1 VAATGLLGI
10 NPYQKG
16 IALDI
21 SSKPVNLAIQLE
33 QRNQAKR
40 EALDRYFMD
49 YEKSIN
55 PAGMRS
61 QDQDIVLKKFNE
73 NKQFYLQNRDRIL
86 NPSKYGAEA
95 QSQYMASFK
104 DILSDIAKS
113 KQAAAN
119 DKITQNH
126 FIAQKDLNAP
136 DGYVEAIE
144 ASRLPISDPRY
155 RPLDVT
161 QFKFWKSFD
170 PFDFGKELKSLNTIP
185 GKPELIKE
193 GNLQYQRTPMEADLN
208 NVRSFSYNKLG
219 DIGYV
224 KMLQN
229 LSNEELGQ
237 LKNAYRQKT
246 NLELPVN
253 NARELSLAYTLTN
266 LPKDYVQGRL
276 EEQPSYTRS
285 QQDAYIRGRQKV
297 GRIIKMDNIFDETG
311 SGGVPLKLGDTG
323 YEVVAGKVLDKDG
336 NLATIDFKNVPGK
349 NLPPDLFSVLEKF
362 GIDLRQQDKY
372 KIVAKDG
379 KIQSITDSKGKV
391 ITRKTMMSAQK
402 KFDTE
407 RKGEEPLFY
416 EEEEFDEVSVPK
428 GETLAER
435 MRRNKNKK

>member
-1 VAATGLLGI
+1 MAATGLLGI
-10 NPYQKG
+10 NPYFKG
-16 IALDI
+16 VKVDV
-21 SSKPVNLAIQLE
+21 SKPVNLAIQLE

-104 DILSDIAKS
+104 DILSDIGKS

-208 NVRSFSYNKLG
+208 NVKSFSYNKLG
-219 DIGYV
+219 DVGYV
-224 KMLQN
+224 KMLEN

-237 LKNAYRQKT
+237 LKNVYRQRM
-246 NLELPVN
+246 NIELPVN
-253 NARELSLAYTLTN
+253 NAKELSLAYTLTN

-285 QQDAYIRGRQKV
+285 QQDKYIRGRQKV
-297 GRIIKMDNIFDETG
+297 GRMIKMGNIFDETG

-323 YEVVAGKVLDKDG
+323 YEVVAGKVLDKNG

-349 NLPPDLFSVLEKF
+349 NLPPDLFSVLEKY

-379 KIQSITDSKGKV
+379 KIQSITDSKGNV

-416 EEEEFDEVSVPK
+416 YEEEEFDEVSVPK

-435 MRRNKNKK
+435 MRRNKDKK

>member
-1 VAATGLLGI
+1 MAATGLLGI

-136 DGYVEAIE
+136 DGYVEAIK

-266 LPKDYVQGRL
+266 LPKDYVQGKL
-276 EEQPSYTRS
+276 EEQPDYTRS
-285 QQDAYIRGRQKV
+285 QQDKYIRGRQKV

-416 EEEEFDEVSVPK
+416 EEEEVDEVSVPK

>member
-1 VAATGLLGI
+1 MAATGLLGI

-104 DILSDIAKS
+104 DILSDIGKS

-208 NVRSFSYNKLG
+208 NVKSFSYNKLG
-219 DIGYV
+219 DVGYV
-224 KMLQN
+224 KMLEN

-237 LKNAYRQKT
+237 LKNVYRQRM
-246 NLELPVN
+246 NIELPVN
-253 NARELSLAYTLTN
+253 NAKELSLAYTLTN
-266 LPKDYVQGRL
+266 LPKDYVQGKL
-276 EEQPSYTRS
+276 EEQPAYTRL

-349 NLPPDLFSVLEKF
+349 NLPPDLFSVLEKY

-391 ITRKTMMSAQK
+391 ITRKIMMSAQK